1 MSDQI
6 QLDHTAVT
14 ARAAARYQ
22 RMIAELVD
30 ENARLET
37 YVAQLLTERQQGD
50 DRAGDDIGPAAE
62 PTLMKGP

>member
-1 MSDQI
+1 
-6 QLDHTAVT
+6 
-14 ARAAARYQ
+14 
-22 RMIAELVD
+22 MIAELVD

-62 PTLMKGP
+62 PTLMKGGPDEPTKNLRP